1 MFNYNN
7 FDYIN
12 LILYIIWKFLKRES
26 IISSN
31 LEYISAILFLIKT
44 LDSITKSKKHIQNQ
58 NNLKNVKHYG
68 I

>member
-44 LDSITKSKKHIQNQ
+44 LDSIRINFQKTYSKSE
-58 NNLKNVKHYG
+58 
-68 I
+68 

>member
-31 LEYISAILFLIKT
+31 LEYISAILF
-44 LDSITKSKKHIQNQ
+44 
-58 NNLKNVKHYG
+58 
-68 I
+68 